1 MPSERTNNFPES
13 VRGLGHVAPTILI
26 DFVDVRTV
34 RWPAPN
40 IGRYLVRKKLS
51 VSGIRKK
58 INKLYYCYEYNQ
70 KVVYDHL
77 ITTRVS
83 EI

>member
-40 IGRYLVRKKLS
+40 IGRYLVRKKTFCF
-51 VSGIRKK
+51 RHTKE
-58 INKLYYCYEYNQ
+58 NKQTL
-70 KVVYDHL
+70 L
-77 ITTRVS
+77 LLRI
-83 EI
+83 